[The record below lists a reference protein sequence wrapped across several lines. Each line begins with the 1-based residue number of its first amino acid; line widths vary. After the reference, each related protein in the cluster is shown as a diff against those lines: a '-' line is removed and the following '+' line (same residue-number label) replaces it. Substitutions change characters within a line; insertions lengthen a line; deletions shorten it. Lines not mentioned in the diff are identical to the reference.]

1 MSSVKIVYA
10 IAGVHQQHAA
20 PNHHQWRRP
29 PQRAVAA
36 SASTSS
42 TSSVAAHCELRSST
56 SLPTIVQHSQHG
68 LAQSRASDTSSV
80 FDDAEPRYAKPP
92 PRYSLVER
100 RTTGGSIGKLPRL
113 PPPSDATR
121 RRERP
126 HEQTLSETR
135 RLERRGEAQ
144 AARRQQTHDAAS
156 PPEWMMQAALPT
168 AHAAAAM
175 AAVEAVAK
183 AKADAARSRMQASV
197 KQIMAIRA
205 MNNAKVQAKLTT
217 SASAANAEF
226 RLRNRRS
233 EVIEQTK
240 SAVDAPVQV
249 ATSIAMRKWPDL
261 SPRSAV
267 EKEETIQRLA
277 SLPVG
282 MHFAPECSAADTTRI
297 LQGL

>member
-1 MSSVKIVYA
+1 
-10 IAGVHQQHAA
+10 
-20 PNHHQWRRP
+20 
-29 PQRAVAA
+29 
-36 SASTSS
+36 
-42 TSSVAAHCELRSST
+42 
-56 SLPTIVQHSQHG
+56 
-68 LAQSRASDTSSV
+68 
-80 FDDAEPRYAKPP
+80 
-92 PRYSLVER
+92 
-100 RTTGGSIGKLPRL
+100 
-113 PPPSDATR
+113 
-121 RRERP
+121 
-126 HEQTLSETR
+126 
-135 RLERRGEAQ
+135 
-144 AARRQQTHDAAS
+144 
-156 PPEWMMQAALPT
+156 MMQAALPT